1 MGVNESDPA
10 GERAELPGSHVSNR
24 WANWRAQVD
33 LEEYATRWQR
43 LDAEGRSTHGE
54 ADLIGALA
62 REVAGPDRTPTVL
75 DAGCGMGRVGA
86 ELARRGCHVV
96 GVDLD
101 ADLLAYARRD
111 HPEIEWVEADLSTFD
126 LGRQFD
132 VVAMP
137 GNVMIFCRREDVP
150 AIAERVA
157 AHVEP
162 GGAVVAGFSLTA
174 DPDAATLAD
183 HDAAFAAAGL
193 VLDRRFATWDG
204 DPFDPAAA
212 DYAVTVHRRPV

>member
-1 MGVNESDPA
+1 MPPDQPTE
-10 GERAELPGSHVSNR
+10 EPGLHVSER
-24 WANWRAQVD
+24 WARWRAQVD
-33 LEEYATRWQR
+33 LDEYATRWQR

-54 ADLIGALA
+54 ADLIELLA

-111 HPEIEWVEADLSTFD
+111 HPDIEWVEADLSTLD
-126 LGRQFD
+126 LGRTFD

-137 GNVMIFCRREDVP
+137 GNVLIFCRRGDVP
-150 AIAERVA
+150 AIARRVA
-157 AHVEP
+157 AHLAPAGV
-162 GGAVVAGFSLTA
+162 VVAGFSLTA
-174 DPDAATLAD
+174 DPDAASLAD
-183 HDAAFAAAGL
+183 HDDACAAAGL

-204 DPFDPAAA
+204 EPFDTATA
-212 DYAVTVHRRPV
+212 DYAVTIHRRPA

>member
-1 MGVNESDPA
+1 V
-10 GERAELPGSHVSNR
+10 
-24 WANWRAQVD
+24 WRAQVD
-33 LEEYATRWQR
+33 LEEYASRWRR

-54 ADLIGALA
+54 ADLIELLA

-86 ELARRGCHVV
+86 ELVRRGCDVV

-111 HPEIEWVEADLSTFD
+111 HPDIEWVEADLSTFD
-126 LGRQFD
+126 LGRTFD

-137 GNVMIFCRREDVP
+137 GNVMIFCRREDLS
-150 AIAERVA
+150 AIAERAA
-157 AHVEP
+157 AHLEP
-162 GGAVVAGFSLTA
+162 GGVVVAGFSLDV
-174 DPDAATLAD
+174 DPEAATLAD
-183 HDAAFAAAGL
+183 HEAAFAAAGL

-204 DPFDPAAA
+204 APFEAATA
-212 DYAVTVHRRPV
+212 DYAVTIHRRPI

>member
-1 MGVNESDPA
+1 MGVTGPVPPDVPA
-10 GERAELPGSHVSNR
+10 ETPGLHVSER
-24 WANWRAQVD
+24 WARWRAQVD
-33 LEEYATRWQR
+33 LDEYASRWQR
-43 LDAEGRSTHGE
+43 LDTEGRSTHGE
-54 ADLIGALA
+54 ADLIELLA
-62 REVAGPDRTPTVL
+62 RAVAGPDRTPTVL

-111 HPEIEWVEADLSTFD
+111 HPDIEWVEADLSTFD
-126 LGRQFD
+126 LGRRFD

-150 AIAERVA
+150 AIAKRVA

-162 GGAVVAGFSLTA
+162 GGVVVAGFSLTT

-204 DPFDPAAA
+204 DPFNPAAA
-212 DYAVTVHRRPV
+212 EYAVTIHRRPV

>member
-1 MGVNESDPA
+1 VSEQGTS
-10 GERAELPGSHVSNR
+10 GEAADLPGLHVSTR
-24 WANWRAQVD
+24 WARWRAQVD
-33 LEEYATRWQR
+33 LEEYAGRWQR

-54 ADLIGALA
+54 ADLIEALA
-62 REVAGPDRTPTVL
+62 REVAGPDRAPTVL

-86 ELARRGCHVV
+86 ELVRRGCHVV

-111 HPEIEWVEADLSTFD
+111 HPNIEWVEDDLSTFD
-126 LGRQFD
+126 LGRRFD

-150 AIAERVA
+150 AIAERAA

-162 GGAVVAGFSLTA
+162 GGVVVAGFSLTT
-174 DPDAATLAD
+174 DPDAATLVD

-193 VLDRRFATWDG
+193 VLEHRFATWDG

-212 DYAVTVHRRPV
+212 EYAVTIHRRPV